1 MARKFDVHVTESIIL
16 RDSLSMK
23 HKRPG
28 KKKPI
33 AESFSG
39 SERRKSVGD
48 YVNKER
54 LIDREN
60 DRYKERVV
68 TEDGEVL
75 RNVDE
80 PLSAHHGRGSA
91 KLKGPSK
98 TK

>member
-1 MARKFDVHVTESIIL
+1 
-16 RDSLSMK
+16 MK

-28 KKKPI
+28 NRKPI

-39 SERRKSVGD
+39 SQLRKADGD
-48 YVNKER
+48 YVDKER

-75 RNVDE
+75 RDVDE
-80 PLSAHHGRGSA
+80 PLRVHQGRGSA
-91 KLKGPSK
+91 KFKKPSNAG
-98 TK
+98 